1 VCAAAPPQ
9 PVPPIAGAA
18 PAEVQVLPAINVP
31 GGVAAQL
38 PDLPFAGTA
47 ELAPDALVEQVL
59 ARNPTLAQMIAAWQ
73 AAQARYPQVSSLEDP
88 MVMGK
93 LAPAAIGTSGAVH
106 DHFYMVEASQ
116 KLPWFGKLRLR
127 GENALA
133 EASAAGNVVDDT
145 RLQLIESARTAFY
158 DYYLADRALEVN
170 DESLVLLRKF
180 RESAR
185 SRYENNLVPE
195 QDVIQADVEIARE
208 QDRRLALEET
218 RQIAVARLNTLLHL
232 PPDSPL
238 PPAPRRIN
246 VTDGLPDAQALRA
259 AALAW
264 RPDLRALADHVR
276 AEQAALGLA
285 EKDFCPDFE
294 VAAGYD
300 AFWDVRSQR
309 PEINVRLNVP
319 IYRAKRYGAVDE
331 ARARIAQR
339 RAELAHQADQ
349 VSFEVQQAYVQV
361 QRSERS
367 VRLYEGTILPKA
379 QLNVEAA
386 QSAYVTAKIPL
397 LSLVEA
403 ERDLVMLRDRY
414 HEAVADYFRRRATLE
429 RVVAGPLEPPA
440 GSVPAAPCVQAP
452 TVLPQGP
459 R

>member
-1 VCAAAPPQ
+1 M
-9 PVPPIAGAA
+9 
-18 PAEVQVLPAINVP
+18 
-31 GGVAAQL
+31 
-38 PDLPFAGTA
+38 A

-59 ARNPTLAQMIAAWQ
+59 ARNPTLAQMVAAWQ
-73 AAQARYPQVSSLEDP
+73 AAQARYPQVTSLEDP
-88 MVMGK
+88 MFMGK
-93 LAPAAIGTSGAVH
+93 LAPAAIGTSGQVH

-116 KLPWFGKLRLR
+116 KLPWCGKLRLR

-133 EASAAGNVVDDT
+133 EASAAGNDVNDT

-170 DESLVLLRKF
+170 EESLVLLRRF

-195 QDVIQADVEIARE
+195 QDVVQADVEIGRE
-208 QDRRLALEET
+208 QDRRLALEAT
-218 RQIAVARLNTLLHL
+218 RQIAVARIDTLLDL

-238 PPAPRRIN
+238 PPPPRRID
-246 VTDGLPDAQALRA
+246 VTAGLPDAQALRA

-264 RPDLRALADHVR
+264 RPDLRALADHIR

-285 EKDFCPDFE
+285 EKDFYPDFE

-300 AFWDVRSQR
+300 AFWDARSQR
-309 PEINVRLNVP
+309 PEVNVRLNLP

-339 RAELAHQADQ
+339 RAELARLADQ
-349 VSFEVQQAYVQV
+349 VNFQVQQAYVQV
-361 QRSERS
+361 QQSERS
-367 VRLYEGTILPKA
+367 VRLYEETILRKA
-379 QLNVEAA
+379 ELNVEAA
-386 QSAYVTAKIPL
+386 RSAYVTAKVPL

-414 HEAVADYFRRRATLE
+414 YEAVADYFRRRATLE
-429 RVVAGPLEPPA
+429 RVVGGPLDPPP
-440 GSVPAAPCVQAP
+440 GSVPGRPCVPGQPAVHQP
-452 TVLPQGP
+452 PP
-459 R
+459 